1 MGRYWD
7 KRSVELENL
16 EQEKTDT
23 DIMKVNKLFDGAIV
37 YLQKEIGEIFDKYS
51 KDSGLP
57 GTAAQEMLNVKQ
69 TEEVRQ
75 ALMNALAQCEDEV
88 AKRVILGR
96 LNAPAYAARIARLEA
111 LRDLV
116 YAQAYKVGSA
126 VSVTLKDRL
135 IDTVEDS
142 YYRTIYD
149 MQKNTTYAYDFN
161 KLADNDVKAAIAQNW
176 AGGNYSS
183 RIWKNTEKLAK
194 NLENVIVQGLMTG
207 QSIRT
212 MSKRLEEAAEG
223 DKYSINR
230 LVRTEV
236 NYCCNQGALMS
247 FKDAEIE
254 KYVFLATLD
263 LRTSKIC
270 QSLDK
275 KIFYVKDAKAGENY
289 PPMHPHCRSTATAY
303 IEGKDTSRLKRRA
316 RDPETGKTM
325 LVPYDM
331 NYAEWYNKYVLEREE
346 PDISGEEYPKK
357 DMRLLPKEKEF
368 ADVTEKWKKG
378 NVGAQDIKDLTEY
391 TVNGTTYI
399 VDGRN
404 VKLDYSSKEKSVAEL
419 LLKEFGG
426 EISMVPRVL
435 NPQGVS
441 TPDYIFKNEGFDLKE
456 LIGKSKNVVYNA
468 ISKKK
473 KQASNFVLDITN
485 SPLDDNEIL
494 RQIEKVYWSD
504 HTEFV
509 DKIVVVKG
517 DTAMKVYERKYK
529 EK

>member
-88 AKRVILGR
+88 AKGVILGR

-223 DKYSINR
+223 DRYSINR

-247 FKDAEIE
+247 FKDAGIE

-289 PPMHPHCRSTATAY
+289 PPMHPHCRSTAAAY

-316 RDPETGKTM
+316 RDPETGKTV

-331 NYAEWYNKYVLEREE
+331 NYAEWYEKYVLGNKIDISAHGAARTLENTEKNDKIKLSNADVRKKYIDSVSKIKDSIDTSLPIEEQAQKAFEKRNSIRTEARSIMADEEMRKKLETERPNKTFEELVTSKMERKGMTREE
-346 PDISGEEYPKK
+346 AIQDVYDTATKTNSSVN
-357 DMRLLPKEKEF
+357 KEL
-368 ADVTEKWKKG
+368 G
-378 NVGAQDIKDLTEY
+378 I
-391 TVNGTTYI
+391 
-399 VDGRN
+399 
-404 VKLDYSSKEKSVAEL
+404 
-419 LLKEFGG
+419 GG
-426 EISMVPRVL
+426 E
-435 NPQGVS
+435 
-441 TPDYIFKNEGFDLKE
+441 
-456 LIGKSKNVVYNA
+456 
-468 ISKKK
+468 
-473 KQASNFVLDITN
+473 
-485 SPLDDNEIL
+485 
-494 RQIEKVYWSD
+494 
-504 HTEFV
+504 
-509 DKIVVVKG
+509 
-517 DTAMKVYERKYK
+517 
-529 EK
+529 